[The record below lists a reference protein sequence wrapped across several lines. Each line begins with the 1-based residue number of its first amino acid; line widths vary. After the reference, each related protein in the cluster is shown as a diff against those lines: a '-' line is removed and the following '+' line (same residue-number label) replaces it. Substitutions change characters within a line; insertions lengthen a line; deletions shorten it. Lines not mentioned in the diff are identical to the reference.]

1 MNNIKKANALTKP
14 MEMISGFSKLSKSAK
29 VEWICSHFEDPELA
43 YSVLSTYWNE
53 DSSLQKLHDEFI
65 ENTVTNYYLPFGV
78 APNFLIDDKV
88 FCVPMA
94 IEESSVVAAAAKAAN
109 FWMTRGG
116 FKTRVISTTKVGHVH
131 FAYWGDYEKLLNF
144 FNKQVKELLFKES
157 ESLTKNMRARG
168 GGIKDIQLINKTD
181 DEPNYFQLMCT
192 FETCDSMGA
201 NFINSCLEQFSRT
214 FRREIENSEL
224 FTAREKE
231 LQIIMCILSNY
242 TPECL
247 VRAEVSCKVEELE
260 DDKKEY
266 TWQEFVDKFEKAVH
280 IARIEPYRATTHNK
294 GIMNG
299 IDSVVIAT
307 GNDFRAIEACAHTYA
322 SRSGQYRSL
331 TDVKVENGVFT
342 FWIEVPLSMGT
353 VGGITSLHPMVRFA
367 LEMLGKPN
375 AGQLMGV
382 TAVVGLAQ
390 NFQALRSLVT
400 SGIQKGH
407 MKMHLLNI
415 LNQLEATEEE
425 RKVIVK
431 YFETDTVSH
440 SKVIELFCEL
450 RGVKSLEEIK
460 R

>member
-1 MNNIKKANALTKP
+1 MENLKKKNALVKP
-14 MEMISGFSKLSKSAK
+14 MEAMNGFSKLSKEAK
-29 VEWICSHFEDPELA
+29 VEWICSHFEDPERA
-43 YSVLSTYWNE
+43 YQTLSTYWNSNE
-53 DSSLQKLHDEFI
+53 ALQKLHDEFI
-65 ENTVTNYYLPFGV
+65 ENTITNFYLPFGV
-78 APNFLIDDKV
+78 APNFLINNEIY
-88 FCVPMA
+88 CVPMA

-109 FWMTRGG
+109 FWLNRGG
-116 FKTRVISTTKVGHVH
+116 FKTRIISTTKIGHVH

-144 FNKQVKELLFKES
+144 FNARVKGLLIEES
-157 ESLTKNMRARG
+157 NDLTANMRARG
-168 GGIKDIQLINKTD
+168 GGITDIQLINKTD
-181 DEPNYFQLMCT
+181 EEPNYYQIMAT

-214 FRREIENSEL
+214 FRREVEHSDL
-224 FTAREKE
+224 FTEKE
-231 LQIIMCILSNY
+231 KALQVIMCILSNY

-260 DDKKEY
+260 DEKNEY

-299 IDSVVIAT
+299 IDSVVLAT
-307 GNDFRAIEACAHTYA
+307 GNDFRAVEACVHTYA
-322 SRSGQYRSL
+322 SRSGRYKSL

-342 FWIEVPLSMGT
+342 FWIEVPLSLGT
-353 VGGITSLHPMVRFA
+353 VGGITTLHPMVRFA
-367 LEMLGKPN
+367 LEMLGNPGANK
-375 AGQLMGV
+375 LMGI

-390 NFQALRSLVT
+390 NFSALRSLVT

-440 SKVIELFCEL
+440 AKVVQLFCEL
-450 RGVKSLEEIK
+450 RGVKSLAELGK
-460 R
+460 

>member
-1 MNNIKKANALTKP
+1 MNNMKKENALTKP
-14 MEMISGFSKLSKSAK
+14 MDTVKGFSKLSKEAK
-29 VEWICSHFEDPELA
+29 VEWICSHFEDPEQA

-53 DSSLQKLHDEFI
+53 DTTLQKLHDEFI
-65 ENTVTNYYLPFGV
+65 ENTITNYYLPFGV
-78 APNFLIDDKV
+78 APNFLIDGKMYS
-88 FCVPMA
+88 VPMA

-116 FKTRVISTTKVGHVH
+116 FKTKIVSTTKVGHVH
-131 FAYWGDYEKLLNF
+131 FAYWGDYEKLLSF
-144 FNKQVKELLFKES
+144 FNTHIKAFLYKES

-168 GGIKDIQLINKTD
+168 GGIKDILLINKTYE
-181 DEPNYFQLMCT
+181 EPNYYQLMCT

-214 FRREIENSEL
+214 FKREIENSDL
-224 FTAREKE
+224 FTEKE
-231 LQIIMCILSNY
+231 KALQVIMCILSNY

-247 VRAEVSCKVEELE
+247 VRAEVSCKVEDLE
-260 DDKKEY
+260 DEKKEY

-342 FWIEVPLSMGT
+342 FWIEVPLSLGT

-375 AGQLMGV
+375 AAQLMGI

-415 LNQLEATEEE
+415 LNQLEATEDE

-460 R
+460 K